1 VFFPPEITGRC
12 YPLGRLLL
20 STRRSSSITAKPRP
34 SPIGR
39 RNKSGRGDPSE
50 TVADSDTF
58 VTLKRAGELSGVAE
72 RRLLNLV
79 RRGKLKYR
87 GSTRDPLIALA
98 DVKLVGNL
106 GLDRLTAGPRQHEV
120 SKKKQSKPK
129 WNAVVKGNVLDVV
142 SGLPADSIQAI
153 VTSPPFWG
161 QRVYADEREVRWA
174 DGTRAPFGR
183 EEAPDGYVAHSLEI
197 LAALR
202 RVVKPTG
209 TIWWN
214 VGDSYMTRSIARE
227 SSRDRIMHYSGDRHT
242 RWSESPYRR
251 YSAGH
256 EYLKDKD
263 LTLVPFLIAVGAQKL
278 GFWVRSIIVWS
289 KTHKASGAEDESGDG
304 VRAHVPEVVGDRPV
318 VGHEY
323 LLMLTRSVRYDYYP
337 DGSGIFTTLNGDR
350 SPLNARTVWSFPPVY
365 RGNTHSAR
373 FPGELPK
380 RCILLGTR
388 PRDIVFDPFA
398 GEGTTLLEAKR
409 LKRRYFGCDISPTY
423 VKIAREQLARLE
435 RTLQQGQGQKRTS
448 PAVRTLSRR

>member
-1 VFFPPEITGRC
+1 MFCPPEITGRC
-12 YPLGRLLL
+12 YPLGRLPL
-20 STRRSSSITAKPRP
+20 SNRRSPSITAKPRP
-34 SPIGR
+34 SPTGRLTKIGR
-39 RNKSGRGDPSE
+39 VDPSE
-50 TVADSDTF
+50 AVADSDTF
-58 VTLKRAGELSGVAE
+58 VTIKRAGELSGVAE
-72 RRLLNLV
+72 NRLRNLV

-87 GSTRDPLIALA
+87 GSTLDPLIALS

-106 GLDRLTAGPRQHEV
+106 GLDRPTAKPRRPAG
-120 SKKKQSKPK
+120 SYKKQSKPT
-129 WNAVVKGNVLDVV
+129 WNAVVQGNVLEVV
-142 SGLPADSIQAI
+142 SGLPAGSIQAI

-161 QRVYADEREVRWA
+161 QRVYADERQVRWA
-174 DGTRAPFGR
+174 DGTKAPFGR
-183 EEAPDGYVAHSLEI
+183 EEGPDGYVAHSLEI

-242 RWSESPYRR
+242 TWSESPYRR

-256 EYLKDKD
+256 DYLKDKD

-289 KTHKASGAEDESGDG
+289 KTHKVSGAEDDSGDG

-365 RGNTHSAR
+365 KGNTHSAR

-380 RCILLGTR
+380 RCILLGTK

-435 RTLQQGQGQKRTS
+435 RTLQEDKVKKGRRPG
-448 PAVRTLSRR
+448 VRTLSPR